1 VNPAARNREER
12 TMNRW
17 LVLTMSLLALLAAPA
32 PADEPKT
39 RTEQQLLAELK
50 KLAEPPEQ
58 KDVRDLD
65 ADERREF
72 MGKRAQ
78 SALKTIGEFETR
90 FPNST
95 ALPEARSEALK
106 AVGGV
111 DDDSVAEAAAKLAAA
126 LRDSSPKGSDYAA
139 EADLFLGGQKLHKA
153 LRGITSVDEFRT
165 AWQKNVETL
174 RKDVETYMRAYPKY
188 RAGADAV
195 AVLARMA
202 QMAGDEKSE
211 QFFVALVDKHQPDH
225 PLARVAARDRAVGK
239 EFDFTY
245 TPIGSDKAVSL
256 KDLRGK
262 AVVVYFWAVWCV
274 PCKAETKRLTELYEK
289 YHKDGLEVIAV
300 SLDEKEELVPKFM
313 KVKKIEWPNWV
324 GESARKFA
332 AEWGVDSLPAQFVI
346 DRAGRLRNSDALG
359 KLEEILPGLL
369 KDRE

>member
-1 VNPAARNREER
+1 MV
-12 TMNRW
+12 RW
-17 LVLTMSLLALLAAPA
+17 LVLTMPLLVVLAASS
-32 PADEPKT
+32 ADEPKAPS
-39 RTEQQLLAELK
+39 EQALLAQLK
-50 KLAEPPEQ
+50 KLAAPPE
-58 KDVRDLD
+58 KKELRDLD
-65 ADERREF
+65 AEERREF
-72 MGKRAQ
+72 MVKRAQ
-78 SALKTIGEFETR
+78 SALKNIGEFETR

-95 ALPEARSEALK
+95 ALLEARSEALK
-106 AVGGV
+106 AVGTV
-111 DDDSVAEAAAKLAAA
+111 DDETVAESAAKLAAT
-126 LRDSSPKGSDYAA
+126 LRDNSPKGSEYAA
-139 EADLFLGGQKLHKA
+139 QADLFLAGQKLHKA

-174 RKDVETYMRAYPKY
+174 RKDVEDYLTAYPKY
-188 RAGADAV
+188 RPGADAV

-202 QMAGDEKSE
+202 EMAGDEKTE
-211 QFFVALVDKHQPDH
+211 QFIVALVEKHQPEH
-225 PLARVAARDRAVGK
+225 PLARAAARHRAVGK

-245 TPIGSDKAVSL
+245 TPVGSDRPAHL

-262 AVVVYFWAVWCV
+262 LVVVYFWAVWCV

-332 AEWGVDSLPAQFVI
+332 AEWGVDSLPTEFVI
-346 DRAGRLRNSDALG
+346 DRAGRLRNGDAVG

-369 KDRE
+369 KEQE